1 MTITRKRFLQSMSG
15 GTVVL
20 LFQACGGGGYSG
32 SSTGGGY
39 GNPMPQGGC
48 GASGT
53 QIADNHSHQLV
64 IPSADL
70 TSTTSKSYSIMGG
83 AMHDHTVNFTAAQLA
98 QLMAGQA
105 VGVTST
111 TTDVSPFGPHSHV
124 VTASC
129 P

>member
-32 SSTGGGY
+32 SSSSGY
-39 GNPMPQGGC
+39 GNPMPQGC

-53 QIADNHSHQLV
+53 LIADNHGHELT
-64 IPSADL
+64 IPTVDL
-70 TSTTSKSYSIMGG
+70 SSTTSKVYSIVGT
-83 AMHDHTVNFTAAQLA
+83 ATHNHTVTLTAAQLA
-98 QLMAGQA
+98 QLKAGQS
-105 VGVTST
+105 VTVTST
-111 TTDVSPFGPHSHV
+111 TTDAPPFGPHSHV

>member
-32 SSTGGGY
+32 SSASGGY
-39 GNPMPQGGC
+39 GNPMPQGC

-53 QIADNHSHQLV
+53 QIADNHGHQLV
-64 IPSADL
+64 VPSADL
-70 TSTTSKSYSIMGG
+70 DSTTNKVYSIMGT
-83 AMHDHTVNFTAAQLA
+83 ASHDHMVTLTAAQLA
-98 QLMAGQA
+98 QLKAGQSVIA
-105 VGVTST
+105 TST
-111 TTDVSPFGPHSHV
+111 TTDAAPFGPHSHV